1 MIFLK
6 SVFLRKRG
14 PKMKVLF
21 IGGSGNISTSV
32 SRMAIERGIELTL
45 LNRGKTSADI
55 PGARWLTADFH
66 DLAQTQ
72 NVLANES
79 FDVVVDWI
87 AYTRQDIERD
97 LTLFSGKTGQFVFIS
112 SASAYQKPPSSVI
125 IRESTPLHNPFWQ
138 YSRDKIAC
146 EELLMQAYREQ
157 SFPTTIVR
165 PSHTYDKFPPVAVGG
180 GDKFTIVD
188 RIRKGLSIIVHGDGS
203 SLWALT
209 HAEDFSVG
217 FLGLLGHPAALGQA
231 FHITSDERLTWN
243 DIYRAIGVAVGVEPN
258 IVHIASDFIV
268 KVAPDYLGS
277 LIGDKSWS
285 VIFDNSKIKSYV
297 PEYQAVIPFH
307 QGIKRTIAQF
317 EADAQRRQS
326 TPDDHVEIERI
337 LKAYGV

>member
-1 MIFLK
+1 MFRISLK
-6 SVFLRKRG
+6 KVKC
-14 PKMKVLF
+14 KMKVLF

-32 SRMAIERGIELTL
+32 SRIAIERGIELTL
-45 LNRGKTSADI
+45 LNRGKTKAEI
-55 PGARWLTADFH
+55 PGVRWLTADINN
-66 DLAQTQ
+66 LAQTQ
-72 NVLANES
+72 DVLAMET

-97 LTLFSGKTGQFVFIS
+97 LALFTGKTGQFVFIS

-146 EELLMQAYREQ
+146 EELLVQAYREQ
-157 SFPTTIVR
+157 GFPITIVR
-165 PSHTYDKFPPVAVGG
+165 PSHTYDKFIPIAVGDW
-180 GDKFTIVD
+180 DKFTIVD
-188 RIRKGLSIIVHGDGS
+188 RIRKGLPIIVHGDGS

-209 HAEDFSVG
+209 HAEDFSIG

-243 DIYRAIGVAVGVEPN
+243 DIYRAIGAAVGVQPN

-268 KVAPDYLGS
+268 KVAPDYLGT

-307 QGIKRTIAQF
+307 QGIKRTIARL
-317 EADAQRRQS
+317 EADPQRTQVA
-326 TPDDHVEIERI
+326 PEDHAEIERI

>member
-1 MIFLK
+1 
-6 SVFLRKRG
+6 
-14 PKMKVLF
+14 MKVLF

-45 LNRGKTSADI
+45 LNRGQTKADI
-55 PGARWLTADFH
+55 PGANWLTADFH

-72 NVLANES
+72 NVLQNLK

-87 AYTRQDIERD
+87 AYTTQDIERD
-97 LTLFSGKTGQFVFIS
+97 LSLFSGKCGQFVFIS

-146 EELLMQAYREQ
+146 EELLLKAYREQ
-157 SFPTTIVR
+157 GFPVTIVR
-165 PSHTYDKFPPVAVGG
+165 PSHTYDRFIPMGIG
-180 GDKFTIVD
+180 NWYKFTLVE
-188 RIRKGLSIIVHGDGS
+188 RIRKGLPIIVHGDGT
-203 SLWALT
+203 SLWVVT
-209 HAEDFSVG
+209 HAQDFAVG
-217 FLGLLGHPAALGQA
+217 FLGLLGHPAAIGQP

-243 DIYRAIGVAVGVEPN
+243 DIYRAVGAAVGVEPN
-258 IVHIASDFIV
+258 IVHISSDFIV
-268 KVAPDYLGS
+268 KVEPDNLGT

-307 QGIKRTIAQF
+307 QGIRRTIAQF
-317 EADAQRRQS
+317 EASEHNYQTD
-326 TPDDHVEIERI
+326 PDDHAEVERI